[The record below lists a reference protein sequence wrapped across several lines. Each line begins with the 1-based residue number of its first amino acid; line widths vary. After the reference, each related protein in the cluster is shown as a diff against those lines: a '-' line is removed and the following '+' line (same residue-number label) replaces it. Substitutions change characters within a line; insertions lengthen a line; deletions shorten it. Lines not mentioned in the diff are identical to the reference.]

1 MWIVARDRRGLPH
14 FFPFLNFAHLALVA
28 AIILALPS
36 GLNWRLFLGAALA
49 GAGFE
54 VFTVA
59 HLAFAAA
66 FNFARCAAENLDF
79 LGLAAGADLA
89 DEDGF
94 GDPLKRAA
102 SSVSSARIC
111 SLI

>member
-1 MWIVARDRRGLPH
+1 MI
-14 FFPFLNFAHLALVA
+14 LNFCCPSLAFSPFAFFTLAHLALVA

-36 GLNWRLFLGAALA
+36 GLNRRFFLEAVLA

-54 VFTVA
+54 AFTFS

-66 FNFARCAAENLDF
+66 LNFARCAAENLDF
-79 LGLAAGADLA
+79 LGLATGAGLA
-89 DEDGF
+89 DEDGL